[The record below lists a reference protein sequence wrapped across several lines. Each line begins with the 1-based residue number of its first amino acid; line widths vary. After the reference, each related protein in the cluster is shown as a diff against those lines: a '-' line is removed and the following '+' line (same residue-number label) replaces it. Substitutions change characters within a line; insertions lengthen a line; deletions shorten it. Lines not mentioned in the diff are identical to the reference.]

1 MVLFF
6 KRDCAG
12 GAGPAVEAPRA
23 APPVPVVAPAAVPAV
38 VVAVDVAGAVVA
50 EGVPLAPAAVDG
62 AVSAGFGKRLLAV
75 VAGCVVGAAAA
86 VVAAVVVVVAVGLG
100 APRLGNSVLPD
111 GAAADIAD

>member
-1 MVLFF
+1 M
-6 KRDCAG
+6 
-12 GAGPAVEAPRA
+12 
-23 APPVPVVAPAAVPAV
+23 VAPAAVPAV